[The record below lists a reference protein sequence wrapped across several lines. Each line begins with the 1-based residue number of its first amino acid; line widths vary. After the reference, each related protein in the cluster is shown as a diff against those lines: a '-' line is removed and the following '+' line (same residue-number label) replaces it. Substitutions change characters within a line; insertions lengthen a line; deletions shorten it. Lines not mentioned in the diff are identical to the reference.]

1 MNNDLVKF
9 DELVSDLTVFVSP
22 IKDLV
27 VTDKT
32 SCDKANL
39 TLKELKFWEKKIEEK
54 RKEMVGPLND
64 QVKRINEYAKTVT
77 APLATPESHLK
88 AQLMAYERLL
98 EKEREE
104 QRRIEREAQ
113 AKREAEAR
121 AVIDKQQ
128 AEARAL
134 IAKQQAEA
142 AEAARQAQEDAE
154 ALAMFAEPDESE
166 QIKAKAEQEAKEIAA
181 KAEAETA
188 RIQAEA
194 HMQAQKTEFEAKQA
208 HWDVSKDI
216 KANKVIG
223 ATRRWTFEV
232 LDESLLPRE
241 FLIADEKKIRT
252 AMHAGAREIPGVR
265 IFQELSISN
274 R

>member
-9 DELVSDLTVFVSP
+9 DELVADLTVFVSP

-27 VTDKT
+27 VTDKP

-77 APLATPESHLK
+77 APLATPEIHLK
-88 AQLMAYERLL
+88 AQLLAYERLL

-121 AVIDKQQ
+121 AVIEKQR
-128 AEARAL
+128 AEAQAL

-142 AEAARQAQEDAE
+142 AEAARQAKEDAE
-154 ALAMFAEPDESE
+154 ALAMFAAPNESE
-166 QIKAKAEQEAKEIAA
+166 AIKEKAELEAKEIAA
-181 KAEAETA
+181 KAEAEAA

-208 HWDVSKDI
+208 HWDASKDI
-216 KANKVIG
+216 KANKVAG
-223 ATRRWTFEV
+223 ATRRWTFKIT
-232 LDESLLPRE
+232 DESLLPKE
-241 FLIADEKKIRT
+241 YLIPNEKKIRE
-252 AMHAGAREIPGVR
+252 AMYANVRDIPGVYF
-265 IFQELSISN
+265 FQELSISN